1 MKQGWQWFSKRWK
14 EVLGQYRAAFLVL
27 CAGVVLLLLPGSG
40 RTGAEEAE
48 LSAAETG
55 FVLEDF
61 EDRVAEILSQV
72 EGAGETRV
80 LLTVADDGR
89 RELARDQEQSDGRQT
104 STVVTVGAGSG
115 RQEVV
120 ALRTTTPHF
129 RGALV
134 VCPGGEDPQVRLR
147 LIQSLSALTGLG
159 ADRISVC
166 KRR

>member
-1 MKQGWQWFSKRWK
+1 MKQGWQWFSKRWR

-27 CAGVVLLLLPGSG
+27 CAGVVLLLLPGGG
-40 RTGAEEAE
+40 RAGAEEAE
-48 LSAAETG
+48 PSAAETG

-80 LLTVADDGR
+80 LLTVADDGQ

-134 VCPGGEDPQVRLR
+134 VCQGGDRADVKLAVTEAV
-147 LIQSLSALTGLG
+147 SALTGLSS
-159 ADRISVC
+159 DRVTVAKC
-166 KRR
+166 Q